1 MHCQYTLI
9 LGGAKIY
16 EFGWVNYGLN
26 NSEIESTIRQ
36 ILNYIFKQEMKI
48 IFTAASIFEPLEYEA
63 WKQRCRY
70 LFLTFFSRG
79 GKFSGIITFPDSLTG
94 QGKPWDEVTNT
105 LKNWCANSNSGSDG
119 DPTGLIIRN
128 YDLQN
133 HLAFCGIVDDE
144 IKASLIFKSLEKK

>member
-16 EFGWVNYGLN
+16 EFGWINYGLN

-36 ILNYIFKQEMKI
+36 ILNYKFKQEMKI
-48 IFTAASIFEPLEYEA
+48 IFTAAAIFEQLEYEA
-63 WKQRCRY
+63 WKQRCRE

-94 QGKPWDEVTNT
+94 Q
-105 LKNWCANSNSGSDG
+105 
-119 DPTGLIIRN
+119 RN
-128 YDLQN
+128 LGMKLQTR
-133 HLAFCGIVDDE
+133 
-144 IKASLIFKSLEKK
+144 